1 MTDYMTEEEPSPQV
15 VSKRKKSSKHHWMDS
30 DVWDLIY
37 IWQQGECLYN
47 TQNKHYHNSTKQS
60 RAIERRLK
68 SETIKTSNS

>member
-1 MTDYMTEEEPSPQV
+1 MADYMTEEEPSPQV

-30 DVWDLIY
+30 DVRDLIY